1 MQLGCGFLGDNV
13 VVVYY
18 CSAFGEPASRA
29 ALELFIRNAVKNMKG
44 FEWLRVVSCKYV
56 YLFSS
61 EKLG

>member
-1 MQLGCGFLGDNV
+1 MGDN